1 MKEKL
6 VILIFSITALT
17 GSFAQSVERQVIG
30 STGGY
35 SAQSNVSASYTV
47 GEAVI
52 QTAAA
57 GNIILT
63 QGFQQPDNQS
73 VGIVDVANNIK
84 ISAYPNPTTDKVI
97 VEINAEAESQFSFQ
111 VYNAL
116 GQLVLLPASLQQ
128 TGSVALHQFDFSLL
142 SPANYFIAINSD
154 NLHFTK
160 TIQITKTN

>member
-1 MKEKL
+1 MKKKVL
-6 VILIFSITALT
+6 VLVFVVT
-17 GSFAQSVERQVIG
+17 GLAGSYAQSIERQVIG
-30 STGGY
+30 SSGGY
-35 SAQSNVSASYTV
+35 SSQTNVSASYTV
-47 GEAVI
+47 GEAVV
-52 QTAAA
+52 QTATA
-57 GNIILT
+57 GTIVLT

-128 TGSVALHQFDFSLL
+128 TDSVTVHQFDFSLL
-142 SPANYFIAINSD
+142 SPANYFIAINSN